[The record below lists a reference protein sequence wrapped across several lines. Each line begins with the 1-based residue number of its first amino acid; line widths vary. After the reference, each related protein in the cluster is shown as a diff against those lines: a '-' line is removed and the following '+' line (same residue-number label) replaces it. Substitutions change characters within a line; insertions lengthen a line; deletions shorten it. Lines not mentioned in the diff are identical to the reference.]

1 MIHTAVNHL
10 AGQLN
15 QYLRRT
21 FDLSEDIVV
30 MSNIVEQDGTVVSN
44 INNKVVLCLVNIAK
58 DNLASHQAQGYG
70 AGGPDRLATTSP
82 PLCINLYLMVIGHF
96 SGNNYSEAL
105 KFLSHS
111 IHFFQRC
118 PVFDHQNTPDLD
130 QGVEKLVLEIENL
143 TIQDLSNV
151 WGILSGKY
159 LPSVLY
165 KVRMVSF
172 DSGDIKRQT
181 PTIKEPRYLLTS

>member
-1 MIHTAVNHL
+1 MIHAAVSHI

-15 QYLRRT
+15 QYLKRT

-30 MSNIVEQDGTVVSN
+30 MSNIVEQDGTVASHL
-44 INNKVVLCLVNIAK
+44 NNKVVLCIVNIEK
-58 DNLASHQAQGYG
+58 DTTPIRQQYHNAG
-70 AGGPDRLATTSP
+70 ADRSAISTP
-82 PLCINLYLMVIGHF
+82 PLYMNLYLMIIGHF

-105 KFLSHS
+105 KFISNA
-111 IHFFQRC
+111 IGFFQRC

-130 QGVEKLVLEIENL
+130 QQVEKLVLEIENL
-143 TIQDLSNV
+143 NIQDLSNV

-172 DSGDIKRQT
+172 DSGDVKGQAPAVR
-181 PTIKEPRYLLTS
+181 EPQYLLTS